1 MVQVLPV
8 SPIENEPLTAHTTP
22 GRIRF
27 VALGETRSQGGSL
40 HARWSLRKT
49 WQANWLRN
57 LLAGSQVP
65 VCAVRTPSSGDCHQ

>member
-27 VALGETRSQGGSL
+27 VALGGGPESATPARDPESGALRHSGEQSYRPWAL
-40 HARWSLRKT
+40 H
-49 WQANWLRN
+49 
-57 LLAGSQVP
+57 
-65 VCAVRTPSSGDCHQ
+65 